1 MKGKGAKLII
11 GIIFLIIAV
20 VLYLLSV
27 LNSWLYSWLC
37 LALAIIG
44 LILIVLSFGEKQEQP
59 LESIQPDLSIQHEAP
74 KVEEDAFTKEEPM
87 EEVGVGAS
95 SNSDEED
102 LL

>member
-27 LNSWLYSWLC
+27 LNSWLC

>member
-11 GIIFLIIAV
+11 GIIFLIVAV

-27 LNSWLYSWLC
+27 LNSWLC

-44 LILIVLSFGEKQEQP
+44 LILIVLSFGEKEQSSTP
-59 LESIQPDLSIQHEAP
+59 IQPDMPMQHEAP
-74 KVEEDAFTKEEPM
+74 KVEEETYLKEEPM
-87 EEVGVGAS
+87 EEEVGVGAS
-95 SNSDEED
+95 SNSDDED